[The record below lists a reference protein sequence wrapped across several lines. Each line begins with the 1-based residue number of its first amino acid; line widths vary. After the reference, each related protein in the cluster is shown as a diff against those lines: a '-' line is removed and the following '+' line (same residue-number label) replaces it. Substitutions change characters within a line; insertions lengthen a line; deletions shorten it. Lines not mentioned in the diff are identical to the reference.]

1 MLKLWMMQR
10 GLGFVGGAGALA
22 ATTHERT
29 AAAAVT
35 GAAAS
40 TTPQLSERTSQP
52 LTAARQ
58 PGARG
63 GGLEVVDECEVVACR
78 TADEGGVGP

>member
-1 MLKLWMMQR
+1 MIRAAQASPDSGFCVFSNYEAVDDAKR
-10 GLGFVGGAGALA
+10 LGFRRGAAGALA

-58 PGARG
+58 PSARG
-63 GGLEVVDECEVVACR
+63 GG
-78 TADEGGVGP
+78 